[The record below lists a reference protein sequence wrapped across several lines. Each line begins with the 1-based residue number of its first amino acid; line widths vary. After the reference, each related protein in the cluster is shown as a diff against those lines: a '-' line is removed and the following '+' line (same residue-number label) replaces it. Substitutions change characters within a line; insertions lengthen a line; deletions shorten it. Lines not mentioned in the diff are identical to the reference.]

1 MEVDQNNINSH
12 KHIKRKRRSKND
24 QEGRMFKCECGKAY
38 LSQLALSNHKKSK
51 HDIVD
56 LSETS
61 IKRGRGRPKKAVL
74 SFKLSRRTVLIIF
87 SILIYFFIYFSKK
100 NLEERDVLKL
110 L

>member
-12 KHIKRKRRSKND
+12 KQIKRKRRSKND

-51 HDIVD
+51 HDTAD
-56 LSETS
+56 LSELS

-74 SFKLSRRTVLIIF
+74 SFNISQTAMMIIY
-87 SILIYFFIYFSKK
+87 STHIYFFISFSKK
-100 NLEERDVLKL
+100 NSEEKDVLKL
-110 L
+110 

>member
-12 KHIKRKRRSKND
+12 KQIKRKRRSKND

-51 HDIVD
+51 HDTAD

-74 SFKLSRRTVLIIF
+74 SFKISQTMMITY
-87 SILIYFFIYFSKK
+87 SILIFFSTSFSKK
-100 NLEERDVLKL
+100 NFEEKDVLKL